1 MRVVVC
7 TKSLKIHYLWPCYI
21 HCIGVSSI
29 IGAGLSILF
38 PIKSQCSQT
47 QIHRKYV
54 DTSTFP
60 DIKVKQININKL
72 HMKLLDSD
80 TLMKRYGETNPK
92 FTIHY
97 VYPMEFYRNV
107 HNARVQ

>member
-7 TKSLKIHYLWPCYI
+7 TKIHYLWPCY
-21 HCIGVSSI
+21 IGVSSI

-38 PIKSQCSQT
+38 RIKSQCSQT
-47 QIHRKYV
+47 QILRKYI

-80 TLMKRYGETNPK
+80 TLMKDIQYRGRSDKPK
-92 FTIHY
+92 IVLY
-97 VYPMEFYRNV
+97 II
-107 HNARVQ
+107 QIS